1 MENDASREILSEGF
15 VSWYENKKLLEYE
28 EFLLCC
34 CLLHLHTPRITLD
47 IITMEVEERKQL
59 PSRANRGNR
68 LTQLIQSSLEADLS
82 PFADDELKEL
92 WAESDAD
99 DDFSSSD
106 AESDDDEVDSDFDLP
121 EDESGEAPLV
131 VVVDA
136 DGNPVSTAAGDAGAS
151 GAGAAAEFDADAEA
165 EALAA
170 DRSGAGGA
178 RRRGTSSYIDPAQR
192 EKEEQRR
199 KRPRVP
205 PRHLRDN
212 DADAAGVGGSGA
224 AAPST
229 PQRGRGRAGIKRK
242 DTVVA
247 LPAALVIASPEARA
261 LSFTEAA
268 QYLTPAKRK
277 RGDDANQPRVLRAS
291 TLHIS
296 EEKRRDRV
304 RREREEERR
313 KVRCHEAT
321 VCRNVKRASALTR
334 DCIVSN
340 RIESNRIE
348 SIGSV
353 NELFDQSRKYAD

>member
-1 MENDASREILSEGF
+1 M
-15 VSWYENKKLLEYE
+15 LLPPPPP
-28 EFLLCC
+28 
-34 CLLHLHTPRITLD
+34 HTSRITLD

-170 DRSGAGGA
+170 DRSGGA